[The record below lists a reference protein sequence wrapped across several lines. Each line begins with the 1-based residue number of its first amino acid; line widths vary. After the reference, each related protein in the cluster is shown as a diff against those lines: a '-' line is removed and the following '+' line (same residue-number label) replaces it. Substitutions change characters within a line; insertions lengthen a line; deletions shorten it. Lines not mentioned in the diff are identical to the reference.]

1 MTRDRKELNL
11 EEMFQE
17 GNSND
22 SFSKIIGKARRKT
35 IIRNIIVSA
44 LVLFFLIIVFGFS
57 WLSIMRW
64 SEANAIN
71 DIQLFSEITDP
82 NIQEAGPQQV
92 GNGFFQSILTFDRY
106 KELEGIPV
114 DWSSEVVTYSLFG
127 GVSGFAGDYSP
138 IQIEKAGGG
147 VKSFDRETKQRL
159 LEFYHPEVEYKEV
172 ANEISQLADFP
183 EQTVAELSLSLDKN
197 YSVEEIR
204 QMIPER
210 VTLKWF
216 WVDTYSADDIDRID
230 NRRAVSDE
238 ELYIIDPTPE
248 LATQVYGFD
257 EFSEHPEL
265 SVKGFIEDINMGL
278 SNEKGKYFGEY
289 ERIAGNLKGG
299 SKSLTE
305 DNVKVIGA
313 VVTGDVADLA
323 VLEDQEAIRA
333 SAIGATASLYN

>member
-1 MTRDRKELNL
+1 MTRDKKERGL

-17 GNSND
+17 GNPNN

-44 LVLFFLIIVFGFS
+44 LVLFFLLIAFGFS

-64 SEANAIN
+64 SEANAIH
-71 DIQLFSEITDP
+71 DIHLFSEITDP
-82 NIQEAGPQQV
+82 NIQEAGPQQA

-127 GVSGFAGDYSP
+127 GVSGLAGDHSP

-159 LEFYHPEVEYKEV
+159 LEFYHPEVVYKEV
-172 ANEISQLADFP
+172 ADEISQLADFP
-183 EQTVAELSLSLDKN
+183 EQTVAELGLSFDKN
-197 YSVEEIR
+197 YSVDEIR
-204 QMIPER
+204 EMIPEG

-216 WVDTYSADDIDRID
+216 WVDTYSKDDIDRID
-230 NRRAVSDE
+230 NRSAGSE

-265 SVKGFIEDINMGL
+265 SVQGFLDNINMGL

-289 ERIAGNLKGG
+289 ERIANNLKG
-299 SKSLTE
+299 SSEDLTE
-305 DNVKVIGA
+305 DNVRVIGA
-313 VVTGDVADLA
+313 VVTGGIADLA
-323 VLEDQEAIRA
+323 ALEDQEAIRA
-333 SAIGATASLYN
+333 SVIGAAANLYN

>member
-1 MTRDRKELNL
+1 MTRDKKERDL

-22 SFSKIIGKARRKT
+22 SFSKIIGKARRRT
-35 IIRNIIVSA
+35 IIRNIVVSVLVLLVLSIVS
-44 LVLFFLIIVFGFS
+44 GFS

-64 SEANAIN
+64 SEANAIH
-71 DIQLFSEITDP
+71 DIRLFSEITDP
-82 NIQEAGPQQV
+82 NVEEAGPQQV

-114 DWSSEVVTYSLFG
+114 DWSSEVVTYSLLG
-127 GVSGFAGDYSP
+127 GVSGFAGDHSP

-159 LEFYHPEVEYKEV
+159 LEFYHPEVEYKKV
-172 ANEISQLADFP
+172 ADEISQLADFP
-183 EQTVAELSLSLDKN
+183 EKTVAELSLSFDKN

-204 QMIPER
+204 EMIPEG

-216 WVDTYSADDIDRID
+216 WVDTYSTDDIERID
-230 NRRAVSDE
+230 NRSALSNE
-238 ELYIIDPTPE
+238 ELYIIESTPE

-265 SVKGFIEDINMGL
+265 SVQGFIDDINMGL

-289 ERIAGNLKGG
+289 QRIAGNLKGG
-299 SKSLTE
+299 SKDLTE

-313 VVTGDVADLA
+313 VVTGSVEDLA
-323 VLEDQEAIRA
+323 VLEDQAAIRA
-333 SAIGATASLYN
+333 SVIGATANLYK